1 MRPEKLQAVCEGRM
15 GVMSE
20 DGVPASIWLADVA
33 MFSDRV
39 MFEEGLAQITEERR
53 AQIARLKS
61 SADQRRSLGAGL
73 LLEFGLR
80 ARGYSLLEGVCNKTK
95 INIERGEYGKPY
107 VRELPELGFNLSH
120 AGNYVAAVFSE
131 GAAGIDIECRRKV
144 RDGMAKRFFS
154 EGEYAAFLRGEHD
167 FFWFWT
173 RKESYIKAVGEGMHL
188 PLTDFSTLSDE
199 MAGERR
205 YYFKTWEMGEGLF
218 LSVCD
223 EKPVAAEPVWVDLAR
238 IFDGVRGS
246 HYDDSL

>member
-20 DGVPASIWLADVA
+20 GGVPDSIWLADVA

-80 ARGYSLLEGVCNKTK
+80 ARGYSLLGGVCNRTK
-95 INIERGEYGKPY
+95 KNRER
-107 VRELPELGFNLSH
+107 
-120 AGNYVAAVFSE
+120 FSQ

-154 EGEYAAFLRGEHD
+154 EEEYAAFLRGEHD